1 MKKVRIFIGLK
12 IVEALA
18 ASGLLYL
25 GSKFYFVAV
34 EWGLISLDDQVD
46 GWIMQS
52 ICGSLILYAGI
63 GIIGFAIFGII
74 YGNLQL
80 VKKITEEIDER

>member
-1 MKKVRIFIGLK
+1 MKKVLIFIGLK

-34 EWGLISLDDQVD
+34 EWGLISLHGQVD

-80 VKKITEEIDER
+80 VKKITEARDER